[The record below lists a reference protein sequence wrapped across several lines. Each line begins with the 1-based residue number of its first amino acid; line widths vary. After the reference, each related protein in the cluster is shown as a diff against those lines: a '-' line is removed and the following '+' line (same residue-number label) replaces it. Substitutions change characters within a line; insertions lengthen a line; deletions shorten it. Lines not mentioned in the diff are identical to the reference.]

1 MPLLT
6 SLLDMVADPYTRRD
20 MRDII
25 IAYRMPDYRP
35 VYNAVVRE
43 IKWVG
48 ADMSEGKYNALLDAL
63 EIDDEDGEMLEYL
76 PKSYTDE
83 YASVLRQINPKVST
97 NKRFYVWAKR
107 F

>member
-1 MPLLT
+1 MGMREVI
-6 SLLDMVADPYTRRD
+6 LDYLV
-20 MRDII
+20 
-25 IAYRMPDYRP
+25 PDYRP
-35 VYNAVVRE
+35 LYNAVVRE

-48 ADMSEGKYNALLDAL
+48 ADMAEGAVSALMDAL
-63 EIDDEDGEMLEYL
+63 DNDDDDDDEIYEFL
-76 PKSYTDE
+76 PKSYTDD

>member
-1 MPLLT
+1 
-6 SLLDMVADPYTRRD
+6 
-20 MRDII
+20 MRDIVI
-25 IAYRMPDYRP
+25 TYTVPDYRP
-35 VYNAVVRE
+35 LYNAVVRE

-83 YASVLRQINPKVST
+83 YATVLRLINPKVNT